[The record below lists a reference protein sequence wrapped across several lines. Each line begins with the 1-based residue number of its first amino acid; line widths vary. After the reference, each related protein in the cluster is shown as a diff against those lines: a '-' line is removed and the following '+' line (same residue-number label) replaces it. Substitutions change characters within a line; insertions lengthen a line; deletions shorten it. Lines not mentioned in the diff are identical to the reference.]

1 LAKGVPAFQSAP
13 PAADKAA
20 GRGAGKNAAQNGQGG
35 FWHSAEW
42 MNLVS
47 DILLLVA
54 SVAISYAVVKAVL
67 RMPLFEL
74 HQVVV
79 TTPLGQVTG
88 AQLEYA
94 AVSSMRGN
102 FFTVDLDKA
111 RESFEKLPWVRRA
124 QLRRRWPATVEVS
137 LEEQAA
143 VAYWKMIET
152 GDMRLVNTHGEV
164 FDAASNAV
172 MPVFSGPSDR
182 AGDMLSAQHHWD
194 EMLQPIGR
202 HIVALNLSPRS
213 AWQLH
218 LDDGLVLEMGRDQ
231 TRAPVDERLKKFV
244 SAYPAAHEKLQQRW
258 AVADLRYPAGFAVK
272 MTNEKAVDAT
282 QSKAHNAART
292 TEATPMSKGKQ

>member
-1 LAKGVPAFQSAP
+1 
-13 PAADKAA
+13 
-20 GRGAGKNAAQNGQGG
+20 
-35 FWHSAEW
+35 

-47 DILLLVA
+47 DVLLLVA
-54 SVAISYAVVKAVL
+54 SVAIGYAVVKSVVNL
-67 RMPLFEL
+67 SLFEL
-74 HQVVV
+74 RQVVV

-102 FFTVDLDKA
+102 FFTVDLEKA

-124 QLRRRWPATVEVS
+124 QVRRRWPATVEVS

-143 VAYWKMIET
+143 VAYWKMLDT

-172 MPVFSGPSDR
+172 MPVYTGPSER
-182 AGDMLSAQHHWD
+182 AGDMLEAQHRWD

-202 HIVALNLSPRS
+202 HIVSMNLSPRS

-231 TRAPVDERLKKFV
+231 TKAPVDDRLRKFV
-244 SAYPAAHEKLQQRW
+244 AAYPAAQEKLQRRW
-258 AVADLRYPAGFAVK
+258 AVADLRYPAGFAVR
-272 MTNEKAVDAT
+272 MTNEKASQDKPN
-282 QSKAHNAART
+282 KAGKTA
-292 TEATPMSKGKQ
+292 EVTPMSKGKQ

>member
-1 LAKGVPAFQSAP
+1 MAKGVPAFQSAP
-13 PAADKAA
+13 PAGDKPA
-20 GRGAGKNAAQNGQGG
+20 GRGGAKNAAQKGQGG

-54 SVAISYAVVKAVL
+54 SVAIGYAVVKAVL
-67 RMPLFEL
+67 HLPLFEL
-74 HQVVV
+74 RQVVV

-137 LEEQAA
+137 LEEHAA
-143 VAYWKMIET
+143 VAYWKMVET

-182 AGDMLSAQHHWD
+182 AGEMLVAQHRWD
-194 EMLQPIGR
+194 EFLQPIGR

-231 TRAPVDERLKKFV
+231 AKAPVDDRLRKFV
-244 SAYPAAHEKLQQRW
+244 AAYPAAHEKLPQRW
-258 AVADLRYPAGFAVK
+258 VVADLRYPAGFAVK
-272 MTNEKAVDAT
+272 MTNEKTGILSD
-282 QSKAHNAART
+282 H
-292 TEATPMSKGKQ
+292 KGKQ

>member
-1 LAKGVPAFQSAP
+1 LAKGVPAFQSAS
-13 PAADKAA
+13 AGDKPA
-20 GRGAGKNAAQNGQGG
+20 GRAAAKNAAQKGEGG

-54 SVAISYAVVKAVL
+54 SVAIGYAVVKSVL
-67 RMPLFEL
+67 HMSLFEL
-74 HQVVV
+74 RQVVV

-102 FFTVDLDKA
+102 FFTVDLEKA
-111 RESFEKLPWVRRA
+111 RESFEKLPWVRHA
-124 QLRRRWPATVEVS
+124 QVRRRWPATVEVS

-143 VAYWKMIET
+143 VAYWKMLDT

-164 FDAASNAV
+164 FDAASNAA
-172 MPVFSGPSDR
+172 MPVFSGPSER
-182 AGDMLSAQHHWD
+182 AGDMLDAQHRWD

-202 HIVALNLSPRS
+202 HIVSMNLSPRS

-231 TRAPVDERLKKFV
+231 TKAPVDDRLRKFV
-244 SAYPAAHEKLQQRW
+244 AAYPAAQEKLQRRW
-258 AVADLRYPAGFAVK
+258 AVADLRYPAGFAVR
-272 MTNEKAVDAT
+272 MTNEKISQDKPDKAGKTAETT
-282 QSKAHNAART
+282 QV
-292 TEATPMSKGKQ
+292 SKGKQ

>member
-1 LAKGVPAFQSAP
+1 LAKGVPAFQSASP
-13 PAADKAA
+13 ADKSA
-20 GRGAGKNAAQNGQGG
+20 GRGAVKNVSG

-54 SVAISYAVVKAVL
+54 SVAIGYAVVKTLL

-74 HQVVV
+74 HEVVI

-111 RESFEKLPWVRRA
+111 RESFEKLPWVRHA

-143 VAYWKMIET
+143 VAYWKMLDT
-152 GDMRLVNTHGEV
+152 GDMRLVNTYGEV

-172 MPVFSGPSDR
+172 MPVFSGPSER
-182 AGDMLSAQHHWD
+182 AGEMLDAQHRWD
-194 EMLQPIGR
+194 DMLQPIGR
-202 HIVALNLSPRS
+202 HIISMNLSPRS

-231 TRAPVDERLKKFV
+231 AKAPVDDRLKKFV
-244 SAYPAAHEKLQQRW
+244 LAYPSAHEKLQRRW

-272 MTNEKAVDAT
+272 MTNEIGNK
-282 QSKAHNAART
+282 T
-292 TEATPMSKGKQ
+292 TSEKPTTSNRQP